1 MNRYSTSKQK
11 TAGLIRYSCA
21 LLFILFS
28 FCNLFFLQG
37 EILAEAQFVYSKG
50 ITSYNILVGA
60 IVITVVLQIVQW
72 IVALVSRLPSRWHAL
87 SYMPSMLLLAMVTD
101 VNKEA
106 IIHFSFGAWLWLA
119 PCILC
124 AYILGVIVVKKLFS
138 NEASLRSRDIKSQ
151 IYPNFIILFFLMLGV
166 GAIPQSSDVYHYEL
180 KAERLILEKDY
191 EGAAKVGER
200 SLRTS
205 ARLTRLRMYALS
217 KQGLLA
223 ERLFDYPQHDGSRGL
238 LDIADTMSIERFT
251 SQDIC
256 FHLGAYCGRSVS
268 TTERYYKLVLGDSIW
283 NQHTADYYL
292 CSLLLDKNLKEFK
305 RQLPRYYNLSDS
317 VVGAYDSLP
326 RAYRE
331 ALLQIGAKKYALQG
345 KIVIGA
351 DTLATLSDFEMV
363 ARFRD
368 YNELKSTLKDERE
381 RINRTHR
388 EFGNTYW
395 WYCDFSQKASGELT
409 KIEND

>member
-1 MNRYSTSKQK
+1 MKGYSTSIQK
-11 TAGLIRYSCA
+11 TAGFIRYSCA
-21 LLFILFS
+21 LLFMLFS
-28 FCNLFFLQG
+28 FCYLFFLQG

-50 ITSYNILVGA
+50 ITTYNIFIGA
-60 IVITVVLQIVQW
+60 AIITVVLQIIQW
-72 IVALVSRLPSRWHAL
+72 VVSMLSRLPSRGHAL
-87 SYMPSMLLLAMVTD
+87 TYLPSMLLLAILTD
-101 VNKEA
+101 VNREA
-106 IIHFSFGAWLWLA
+106 IVHFSFGAWVWVA
-119 PCILC
+119 PAILI
-124 AYILGVIVVKKLFS
+124 AYILLVIFVRRMDS
-138 NEASLRSRDIKSQ
+138 DTSTHAQNIKSQ

-166 GAIPQSSDVYHYEL
+166 GAIPQSSDVFHYEL
-180 KAERLILEKDY
+180 KTERLILEKDY

-205 ARLTRLRMYALS
+205 ARLTQLRMYALS

-238 LDIADTMSIERFT
+238 LNVADTSSFERFT

-256 FHLGAYCGRSVS
+256 LHLGAYCGKSIK

-283 NQHTADYYL
+283 NEHTVDYYL
-292 CSLLLDKNLKEFK
+292 CSLLLDKNLKEFQ

-317 VVGAYDSLP
+317 IVGAYDNLP

-331 ALLQIGAKKYALQG
+331 ALLQIGVKQYALQG

-351 DTLATLSDFEMV
+351 DTLATLSDYEMV

-368 YNELKSTLKDERE
+368 YNEFKATLQDETE
-381 RINRTHR
+381 CINRTHR

-409 KIEND
+409 KIEKD

>member
-1 MNRYSTSKQK
+1 MKRYSTSKQK

-50 ITSYNILVGA
+50 VTSYNILIGA
-60 IVITVVLQIVQW
+60 IVITVVLQIIQW
-72 IVALVSRLPSRWHAL
+72 IVALSSRLPSRWLAL
-87 SYMPSMLLLAMVTD
+87 SYLPSMLLLAMVTD
-101 VNKEA
+101 VNKDA
-106 IIHFSFGAWLWLA
+106 IIHFSFGAWIWVI

-124 AYILGVIVVKKLFS
+124 VYVLWVIAVKKLFN
-138 NEASLRSRDIKSQ
+138 NEVSIRSKDIKSQ
-151 IYPNFIILFFLMLGV
+151 IYPNFIILFFLMLVV
-166 GAIPQSSDVYHYEL
+166 GTVPQSSDVYHYEL
-180 KAERLILEKDY
+180 KAERLIMEKDY

-238 LDIADTMSIERFT
+238 LDIADTLSIERFT

-256 FHLGAYCGRSVS
+256 FHLGAYCGKSVQ

-283 NQHTADYYL
+283 NQHTVDYYL
-292 CSLLLDKNLKEFK
+292 CSLLLDKNLKEFQ
-305 RQLPRYYNLSDS
+305 RQLPRYYNLADS
-317 VVGAYDSLP
+317 VVGAYDNLP

-351 DTLATLSDFEMV
+351 DTLTTLSDFDMV

-368 YNELKSTLKDERE
+368 YNELKDTLKDETE